1 MRVILKSEKPGV
13 APRARVA
20 SLHHC
25 ADNEARFTLHSAH
38 FEYSVCRRGHL
49 HAAIKRAL

>member
-13 APRARVA
+13 APPARVA

-25 ADNEARFTLHSAH
+25 ADNEASAALYSAH
-38 FEYSVCRRGHL
+38 FSALVCRRGHL
-49 HAAIKRAL
+49 HAAIKPTL